1 MRDRPI
7 FLHHLTPLQ
16 ILLGSTVIAAAVV
29 IASLIELTHQP
40 WLGLQLK
47 SQAGKAGL
55 EITAVYPDSPAYGRL
70 YPGYTLSSLRLGKE
84 ALALGEASLQDA
96 PHFVYGSFADLDR
109 YYDHQAEL
117 ARAFDQRRLGLRD
130 QQGRVYWLEARDSR
144 PVQSLPA
151 AFWLYSAFG
160 VIAFMLGVA
169 IWVHKRGRMPAR
181 LTGVSGLVFLGFAS
195 SSAVLAGRELYLPYA
210 TLHTLLDIQRGSMYL
225 FLALVMTALAV
236 TPRVLAGQRMVVG
249 VFTGMALLWANEH
262 WQLLQ
267 WPGHTHLFPLLAAL
281 LGSLWIARRQW
292 RFTSDWPEQHAA
304 YKWLLLSLM
313 IALGLGAVVQ
323 LLPSIYFR
331 MPINGLGVWT
341 GVLFF
346 LYVGLLMGMY
356 GERRFNIER
365 WWLEALAWFT
375 GGAFVIGLDA
385 ALVFLLQLSP
395 DKALGVAVLAI
406 GWAYLPAR
414 HWFWKR
420 VVRGEKQELEES
432 LPLVLETLLAED
444 KRADLSAQWRELL
457 QKLFEPMQL
466 TIIERPL
473 HRVSLQQS
481 GLAMHVPSVHGDRTL
496 ELSWRKRGA
505 RLFSLADARLA
516 ESILQL
522 FRNRDAVTGLPNRNV
537 LLDRIRQYQ
546 TNTRS
551 RQWALIFIR
560 LKRFKGILNLLGSE
574 AGEEVLRQVPRR
586 LRRAV
591 KRTNV
596 HVANAIAYLGNGEF
610 AVFLP
615 GYESEGAMP
624 VLHAISDELRSPL
637 QTGEHSVD
645 LSAHMGVASYPA
657 HGGEAQTLMNNAETA
672 MHVAKEGNVEYAIY
686 SQEFEQKSLRKMALT
701 NGLRR
706 AIGKELILHYQPK
719 LDLRNNTIVAVEALM
734 RWRHTHYGV
743 VSPTEFIPLAEQN
756 NLIRPITYW
765 ALDYALEQVA
775 DWHYR
780 GRNLGMAVNISV
792 QCLQD
797 AGFVDRVLSSI
808 HQYGVRPGALTLE
821 ITESE
826 FMTDTGHAIDTLEKL
841 SAEGVR
847 LSIDDFGTG
856 YSSLS
861 YLKRMPVDELKIDQS
876 FIKNMAEN
884 EEDASIVK
892 AIIDL
897 SHTLDL
903 LVVSEGVEDQ
913 TTLQMLTSLGTDQVQ
928 GFFVHRPIPAS
939 ELNKWLKTW
948 DGVALHSM

>member
-47 SQAGKAGL
+47 AQAGSQGL
-55 EITAVYPDSPAYGRL
+55 AITTVHPDSPAYGRL
-70 YPGYTLSSLRLGKE
+70 YPGYSLQGLRIGKQE
-84 ALALGEASLQDA
+84 LPLGEQSLQDA
-96 PHFVYGSFADLDR
+96 PHFVYGSFAELDR
-109 YYDHQAEL
+109 YLQHQAQL
-117 ARAFDQRRLGLRD
+117 ARAFDQRKLGLLD
-130 QQGRVYWLEARDSR
+130 QKGRLYWLETRNSR
-144 PVQSLPA
+144 PVLSLPA

-160 VIAFMLGVA
+160 VIAFLLGVA
-169 IWVHKRGRMPAR
+169 IWAHKRGRMPAR
-181 LTGVSGLVFLGFAS
+181 LTAVAGLVFLGFAT
-195 SSAVLAGRELYLPYA
+195 SSAVLAGRELYLPVA

-236 TPRVLAGQRMVVG
+236 TPRGVEERGPVLGIFA
-249 VFTGMALLWANEH
+249 TLSLLWANEH
-262 WQLLQ
+262 WQVVQ
-267 WPGHTHLFPLLAAL
+267 WPGHTYLFPLLSVL
-281 LGSLWIARRQW
+281 IGSLWIARRQW

-313 IALGLGAVVQ
+313 IAIGLGAVVQ
-323 LLPSIYFR
+323 LLPTIYYR
-331 MPINGLGVWT
+331 MPANGLGVWT

-346 LYVGLLMGMY
+346 LYLGLLMGMY

-420 VVRGEKQELEES
+420 IVRGEKQELEES

-457 QKLFEPMQL
+457 QRLFEPMQL

-473 HRVSLQQS
+473 HRVTLQQS

-516 ESILQL
+516 ESVLQL

-546 TNTRS
+546 ADTRS

-560 LKRFKGILNLLGSE
+560 LKRFKGIMNLLGSE

-596 HVANAIAYLGNGEF
+596 HMANAIAYMGNGEF

-615 GYESEGAMP
+615 GYESEGVMP
-624 VLHAISDELRSPL
+624 VLHAISDELRTPM

-645 LSAHMGVASYPA
+645 LSAHMGVASSGPRRRGPDPDEQCRDRHARGQGRQCRIRHLQPGVRAEEPAQDGADQWPAPCHRQGADPPLPAQAGLAQQHHRLGGGPYALAPYPLWCGLA
-657 HGGEAQTLMNNAETA
+657 HRVHPPGGAEQPHPPHHLLGTGLRPGAGGGLALPWTQPGHGGEHLGAVPA
-672 MHVAKEGNVEYAIY
+672 G
-686 SQEFEQKSLRKMALT
+686 
-701 NGLRR
+701 RR
-706 AIGKELILHYQPK
+706 
-719 LDLRNNTIVAVEALM
+719 
-734 RWRHTHYGV
+734 
-743 VSPTEFIPLAEQN
+743 
-756 NLIRPITYW
+756 IR
-765 ALDYALEQVA
+765 
-775 DWHYR
+775 R
-780 GRNLGMAVNISV
+780 S
-792 QCLQD
+792 
-797 AGFVDRVLSSI
+797 
-808 HQYGVRPGALTLE
+808 GALL
-821 ITESE
+821 
-826 FMTDTGHAIDTLEKL
+826 HPP
-841 SAEGVR
+841 VR
-847 LSIDDFGTG
+847 C
-856 YSSLS
+856 
-861 YLKRMPVDELKIDQS
+861 
-876 FIKNMAEN
+876 
-884 EEDASIVK
+884 ASRCP
-892 AIIDL
+892 DPG
-897 SHTLDL
+897 D
-903 LVVSEGVEDQ
+903 
-913 TTLQMLTSLGTDQVQ
+913 
-928 GFFVHRPIPAS
+928 HR
-939 ELNKWLKTW
+939 E
-948 DGVALHSM
+948 